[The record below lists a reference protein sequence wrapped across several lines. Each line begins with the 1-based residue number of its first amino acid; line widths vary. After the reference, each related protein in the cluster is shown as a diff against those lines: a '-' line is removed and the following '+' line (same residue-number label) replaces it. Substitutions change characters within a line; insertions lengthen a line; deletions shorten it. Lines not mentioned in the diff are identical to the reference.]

1 MTVLQAYR
9 KVYYGLM
16 LILLDFRIGT
26 LDIFPDFI
34 GYIFVVVG
42 LGILAEKSQHF
53 AKAKF
58 FASILVIT
66 SLFDLVQVTK
76 EVVQPPQQTGF
87 FITPSASS
95 IPFLVFTLIA
105 GLIRLAMVYNMCE
118 GIWEAA
124 LTAEEP
130 ELAARAEYRKKIY
143 LSFNYLWLLWMPSSL
158 NFSELWV
165 SAVGV
170 SLALAIFFIEISLI
184 TLVHG
189 AGTKLGEDGL

>member
-26 LDIFPDFI
+26 LDILPDFI

-87 FITPSASS
+87 FITPSVSS

-105 GLIRLAMVYNMCE
+105 GLIRLAMVYYMCE

-124 LTAEEP
+124 LKAEEP
-130 ELAARAEYRKKIY
+130 ELAARAEYCKKIY
-143 LSFNYLWLLWMPSSL
+143 LGFNYLWLLWMPSSL
-158 NFSELWV
+158 NFSEQWV

-170 SLALAIFFIEISLI
+170 FLALAMFFIEISLI
-184 TLVHG
+184 TLVYG